1 MKFKDQL
8 IEGTLVKRY
17 KRFFAEIKLLSGE
30 LVTAHTANTG
40 PMTTCFEI
48 GRPALLSRHDNPK
61 RKLKS
66 SLEMIKAPQSWIGV
80 NTHLANQ
87 LTSEAIQNK
96 TIQELQGYKNIFPE
110 YKIGNSRLDFMLTNS
125 NSPECFVEV
134 KSVTLLGDNNQ
145 ALFPDAVTTRGQKH
159 LLELMDLKKKGFRTV
174 MLFIVQR
181 EDVTQFKIAAH
192 IDKNYA
198 KLLTQALHFEVEI
211 LVYGCRL
218 TAQEIIIDKKL
229 LYAPQLNSTET
240 LDEVT
245 PSQVAL

>member
-1 MKFKDQL
+1 
-8 IEGTLVKRY
+8 
-17 KRFFAEIKLLSGE
+17 
-30 LVTAHTANTG
+30 
-40 PMTTCFEI
+40 
-48 GRPALLSRHDNPK
+48 
-61 RKLKS
+61 
-66 SLEMIKAPQSWIGV
+66 
-80 NTHLANQ
+80 
-87 LTSEAIQNK
+87 
-96 TIQELQGYKNIFPE
+96 
-110 YKIGNSRLDFMLTNS
+110 
-125 NSPECFVEV
+125 
-134 KSVTLLGDNNQ
+134 
-145 ALFPDAVTTRGQKH
+145 
-159 LLELMDLKKKGFRTV
+159 